1 MITWGDERCCDFT
14 FPADYCFLYFLG
26 FWFDCFLKTDPL
38 RHFFSAL
45 AFGLLSR
52 VSILF
57 GHD

>member
-1 MITWGDERCCDFT
+1 MGRERCWVLPFQLIIVFYT
-14 FPADYCFLYFLG
+14 SWG
-26 FWFDCFLKTDPL
+26 FGLAISFLKTDPL